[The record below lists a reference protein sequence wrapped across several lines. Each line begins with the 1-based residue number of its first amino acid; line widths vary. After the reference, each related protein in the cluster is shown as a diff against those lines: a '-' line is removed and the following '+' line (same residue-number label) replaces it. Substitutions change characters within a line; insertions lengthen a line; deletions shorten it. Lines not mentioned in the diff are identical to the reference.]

1 MPTPKKHKTK
11 GGRNRRRSHLTLKA
25 SSLKKCTHCGKPTRP
40 HTVCAHCG
48 YYKGRVVVDVVG
60 KALAKQEKRKKR
72 AQT

>member
-1 MPTPKKHKTK
+1 M
-11 GGRNRRRSHLTLKA
+11 
-25 SSLKKCTHCGKPTRP
+25 
-40 HTVCAHCG
+40 VCAHCG